1 MHIRLITVSDRQ
13 PAWVEQAF
21 EAYARRL
28 PRQWGFRHDNVP
40 AAKRAGGGAA
50 QAVAAEGERIMR
62 MLKPGEQVVLLDEAG
77 RMLASADLAAR
88 LAEWQGQGSDLAF
101 VIGGADGV
109 GDAVRERAGFRW
121 SLSAL
126 TLPHGLARVVV
137 AEQLYRAW
145 SLAAGH
151 PYHRG

>member
-13 PAWVEQAF
+13 PAWVERAF
-21 EAYARRL
+21 ADYARRL
-28 PRQWGFRHDNVP
+28 PRQWGFRHENLP
-40 AAKRAGGGAA
+40 TAKRSGDAA
-50 QAVAAEGERIMR
+50 ARAVAAEGERIMR
-62 MLKPGEQVVLLDEAG
+62 MLKPGERVVLLDEAG
-77 RMLASADLAAR
+77 QGLASAEFAAR
-88 LAEWQGQGSDLAF
+88 LAAWQARGDDLAF
-101 VIGGADGV
+101 VIGGPDGV
-109 GDAVRERAGFRW
+109 GDAVRARAGFRW